1 MSPFLSH
8 FSEMQA
14 RIFYSQFSFTITF
27 LLSFHFSTE
36 MIYLFTTPILSFD
49 KPFLS
54 THLTEPL
61 YATLQ
66 ICGGIALLVVYPL
79 LLYHLWSFL
88 LSSLFSWERG
98 RRTRFFQFSFFFL
111 YLSLSFVYQFFI
123 PLLLQFFFQFEI
135 GEEGLPFSSFP
146 KTSLVTFSTPMGL
159 EVGTGEVEISET
171 SSVTEGRDEEVFWKK
186 RGFVQS
192 GGVKIL
198 IEPRIGPFVSWCFHM
213 FFISSLLSQT
223 PLLLFYLYRKGVLT
237 PSLLFKNRKSAF
249 FFLLIATS
257 LLSPPDFWSQLLLI
271 FFFFTIYE
279 ISIWFSFFLEGRKW
293 EF

>member
-14 RIFYSQFSFTITF
+14 RVFYSQFSFTITF
-27 LLSFHFSTE
+27 LFSFHFSTE
-36 MIYLFTTPILSFD
+36 MIFLFTTPILSFD

-66 ICGGIALLVVYPL
+66 ICGGIAFLLVYPL

-88 LSSLFSWERG
+88 LSSLFSWERRG
-98 RRTRFFQFSFFFL
+98 RTRFFQFSFFFL
-111 YLSLSFVYQFFI
+111 YISLSFVYQFFI

-135 GEEGLPFSSFP
+135 GKEGLPFSSFP
-146 KTSLVTFSTPMGL
+146 KTPLVTFSTPEGL
-159 EVGTGEVEISET
+159 EVGTAAVEISEA
-171 SSVTEGRDEEVFWKK
+171 SSVSEGGDEKVLWKEK
-186 RGFVQS
+186 GFVQS
-192 GGVKIL
+192 GGVRIL
-198 IEPRIGPFVSWCFHM
+198 IEPRIGPFVNWCFRI

-223 PLLLFYLYRKGVLT
+223 PLLLFYLYRRGLLT
-237 PSLLFKNRKSAF
+237 PSFLFKNRKSAF
-249 FFLLIATS
+249 LFLLIGTS
-257 LLSPPDFWSQLLLI
+257 LLSPPDFWSQLFLLL
-271 FFFFTIYE
+271 FFFTIYE
-279 ISIWFSFFLEGRKW
+279 ISIWFSFFLEGRRW

>member
-27 LLSFHFSTE
+27 LFSFHFSTE
-36 MIYLFTTPILSFD
+36 MIFLFTTPILSFD

-54 THLTEPL
+54 THLAEPL

-88 LSSLFSWERG
+88 LSSLFSWERR
-98 RRTRFFQFSFFFL
+98 RRTRIFQFSFFFL
-111 YLSLSFVYQFFI
+111 SLSLSFVYQFFI

-135 GEEGLPFSSFP
+135 GEEGSVRSPFSSFP
-146 KTSLVTFSTPMGL
+146 KTPLVTFH
-159 EVGTGEVEISET
+159 EVGTGAVEISEA
-171 SSVTEGRDEEVFWKK
+171 SSVSEGGDEEVLWKE
-186 RGFVQS
+186 RGFRS
-192 GGVKIL
+192 GGVRIL
-198 IEPRIGPFVSWCFHM
+198 IEPRIGPFVSWCFHI

-223 PLLLFYLYRKGVLT
+223 PLLLFYLYRTGLLT

-249 FFLLIATS
+249 LFLLIGTS
-257 LLSPPDFWSQLLLI
+257 LLSPPDFWSQLLLLL
-271 FFFFTIYE
+271 FFFTIYE

>member
-1 MSPFLSH
+1 M
-8 FSEMQA
+8 
-14 RIFYSQFSFTITF
+14 IF
-27 LLSFHFSTE
+27 
-36 MIYLFTTPILSFD
+36 LFTTPILSFD

-88 LSSLFSWERG
+88 LSSLFSWERRG
-98 RRTRFFQFSFFFL
+98 RTRFFQFSFFFL

-146 KTSLVTFSTPMGL
+146 KTPLVTFTAPEGL
-159 EVGTGEVEISET
+159 EVGTGAVKISEA
-171 SSVTEGRDEEVFWKK
+171 SSVSEGGDEEVLWKEK
-186 RGFVQS
+186 GFRS
-192 GGVKIL
+192 GGVRIL
-198 IEPRIGPFVSWCFHM
+198 IEPRIGPFVNWCFHI

-223 PLLLFYLYRKGVLT
+223 PLLLFYLYRRGLLT
-237 PSLLFKNRKSAF
+237 PSFLFKNRKSAF
-249 FFLLIATS
+249 LFLLIGTS
-257 LLSPPDFWSQLLLI
+257 LLSPPDFWSQFLLLL
-271 FFFFTIYE
+271 FFFTIYE

-293 EF
+293 KF